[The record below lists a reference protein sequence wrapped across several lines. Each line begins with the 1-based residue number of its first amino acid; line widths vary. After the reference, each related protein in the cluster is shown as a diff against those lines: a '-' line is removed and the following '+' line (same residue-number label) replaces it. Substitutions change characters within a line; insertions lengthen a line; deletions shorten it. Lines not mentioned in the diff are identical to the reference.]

1 MISCPS
7 CRASNDDAA
16 RFCSACGTALAQV
29 CPSCGAAAPA
39 RARFCSECGS
49 PLGADG
55 DAGPLEER
63 RWLSILFADL
73 AGFTQRSDQA
83 DPEDVRGILVPFHA
97 LAKDEIERFGGTLD
111 KFIGDAAMGVF
122 GAPVAH
128 EDDAERAVR
137 AALSICERV
146 TARGMPVRIAVN
158 TGEALVTFGE
168 GPQVGERVAG
178 DVVNTA
184 SRLQGHA
191 PEGEVV
197 VGETTH
203 RATRGVIAYRE
214 LPAVTV
220 KGKAEPLAMWL
231 ATSIQPTV
239 PERDEDDPPPFVG
252 RDRERRQLHDLL
264 DHAVESRRP
273 HMATVVGE
281 PGIGKTRLV
290 SDLGEHVR
298 AEGKDILFHRGR
310 CLPYGESITF
320 TALEE
325 IVRALIGVGP
335 GQDRRSVAEALERT
349 LEELEP
355 RPTERGWLSSRLAPL
370 VGTSNPGDAPADRS
384 ESFAAWTRFLEL
396 VADTA
401 PLAMVVEDLHWADPA
416 MLEFL
421 DHLVTEAREVPM
433 FVLCTS
439 RPELFAQHPSWG
451 SGSAEVTTI
460 SLAPL
465 SDEDMQVLL
474 GALLLHSIL
483 PAEAREPL
491 MRRAG
496 GNPLYAR
503 EFVHM
508 LEDRGEDGRAERDPD
523 ASGSGVRVPDT
534 VQALIAA
541 RLDSLEPAERSL
553 LQSASV
559 VGDRFW
565 PGVLAALDHPDD
577 LDGSLREL
585 QRRGMIRRSPLS
597 TIPEQTE
604 FAFTHGLI
612 RDVAYGR
619 LPRAARARMHLAVT
633 VWLEGTAGERLSERA
648 DLLASHA
655 TRALDLARAA
665 SLTEELPALQDAA
678 LRFLVMAGS
687 RQKTLDTA
695 RAADYFARAA
705 ELAPAHG
712 TERADLV
719 RQATSTAWRAGRLT
733 SDEAVAAYRES
744 VAIALAAGDRETAA
758 RAMRRLYYQL
768 GLQGETAAA
777 RTTLDQ
783 AIELLETADE
793 PGLTLAE
800 LYACRSESE
809 MFAGRSQESL
819 DWAERALQ
827 LPRTEAVTLM
837 GLHLR
842 GNARCELG
850 DLDGIADLH
859 HALDVARGSGNALD
873 LVTSYSYLCEWVG
886 LLEGPTAALAMNR
899 EAIDLCSRR
908 GLSGQESW
916 ARAEGM
922 WLLFDLGEWDE
933 IVATTDPLQRWADEH
948 GDVQVGT
955 VARSFRARV
964 LAHRGLTDEAAEAL
978 TEALPAARQI
988 EDLQVLGPVLL
999 AAAITAGVDGDQAE
1013 AIARLQEFDAI
1024 TEGGPTEYRELQ
1036 LPEAVRVAIGAGQ
1049 VDLAERLVGDRPVHA
1064 PRTQMSVD
1072 MSRALVSEA
1081 RGAFDDALIAFRTS
1095 AAAWDRWN
1103 VPLEQGHALMGAARC
1118 LRALD
1123 RSEEAEAVEAD
1134 GKLVLEALGVPEV
1147 TAPRM

>member
-1 MISCPS
+1 M
-7 CRASNDDAA
+7 
-16 RFCSACGTALAQV
+16 
-29 CPSCGAAAPA
+29 
-39 RARFCSECGS
+39 
-49 PLGADG
+49 
-55 DAGPLEER
+55 
-63 RWLSILFADL
+63 
-73 AGFTQRSDQA
+73 
-83 DPEDVRGILVPFHA
+83 
-97 LAKDEIERFGGTLD
+97 
-111 KFIGDAAMGVF
+111 
-122 GAPVAH
+122 
-128 EDDAERAVR
+128 
-137 AALSICERV
+137 
-146 TARGMPVRIAVN
+146 
-158 TGEALVTFGE
+158 
-168 GPQVGERVAG
+168 
-178 DVVNTA
+178 
-184 SRLQGHA
+184 
-191 PEGEVV
+191 
-197 VGETTH
+197 
-203 RATRGVIAYRE
+203 IAYRE

-460 SLAPL
+460 SLSPL

-508 LEDRGEDGRAERDPD
+508 LEDRGEDGRVERDPD

-633 VWLEGTAGERLSERA
+633 VWLEETAGERLSERA

-712 TERADLV
+712 AERAELV

-873 LVTSYSYLCEWVG
+873 MVTSYSYLCEWIG

-933 IVATTDPLQRWADEH
+933 IVATTDPPAAMGRRARRRAGGNGGPLVPGPRPRTSGPDGRSRRGTHRSAPGRPADRGSPGAGAGAAGGGDHRRRGRRSGRGDREVAGVRCDH
-948 GDVQVGT
+948 GGRAHRVPRAAA
-955 VARSFRARV
+955 ARSRARRDRRRSGRPRGAPRRRPAGARPEDADV
-964 LAHRGLTDEAAEAL
+964 GGHEPGLGIGGPGCLRRRAHR
-978 TEALPAARQI
+978 LP
-988 EDLQVLGPVLL
+988 VLGGSVGPMER
-999 AAAITAGVDGDQAE
+999 AA
-1013 AIARLQEFDAI
+1013 
-1024 TEGGPTEYRELQ
+1024 
-1036 LPEAVRVAIGAGQ
+1036 GAGARAHGRGA
-1049 VDLAERLVGDRPVHA
+1049 VPARPGSVRRSRSGRGRRETRVGGARRARGDRPPDV
-1064 PRTQMSVD
+1064 T
-1072 MSRALVSEA
+1072 
-1081 RGAFDDALIAFRTS
+1081 T
-1095 AAAWDRWN
+1095 
-1103 VPLEQGHALMGAARC
+1103 
-1118 LRALD
+1118 
-1123 RSEEAEAVEAD
+1123 
-1134 GKLVLEALGVPEV
+1134 V
-1147 TAPRM
+1147 TATQDMPAYHRVDA